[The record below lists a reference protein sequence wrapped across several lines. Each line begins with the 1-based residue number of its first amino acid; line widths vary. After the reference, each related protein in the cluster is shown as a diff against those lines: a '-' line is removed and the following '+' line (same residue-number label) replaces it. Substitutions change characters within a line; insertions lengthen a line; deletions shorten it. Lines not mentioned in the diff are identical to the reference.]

1 MQPLPFA
8 DDLPETAVWES
19 SGERDARMAWWRD
32 GRFGMFIHFGLFAIP
47 AGKWKGREVASYS
60 EWIMN
65 KAEIP
70 VAEYA
75 ELAKQF
81 DPIRFDADAIVRLAK
96 DAGMRYIVMTAK
108 HHDGFAL
115 FQSAVSSFNSFDRA
129 PCKRDLVLEM
139 TEACAR
145 QGIRFGVYY
154 SHAQDWHHQG
164 GAGNNWDATHKGE
177 YDRYLNTIAIPQVRE
192 LLSNYGP
199 ISVLW
204 YDTPRFITPNRAARI
219 QAVHALQP
227 QLIVNNRLTSF
238 GDGGPVPGDTETPE
252 QFIPA
257 NGYPG
262 KDWESCMT
270 MNDNWGFKAGDSNW
284 KSAETLIRNLSDI
297 VSNGGNY
304 WLNIGPKADGSVPP
318 ESVERLQ
325 AVGQW
330 LARNGEAVY
339 GTQAGPFTRRLPWGR
354 TSQKRLSTGGTA
366 LYLHLWEWPS
376 EGQVLLPGLR
386 SVPDSG
392 RMLVGGAAVS
402 IRTADDGIAV
412 HLPDAA
418 KNEPA
423 SIVVLEF
430 PGGLEVNPP
439 VPLLDAEGR
448 IVLTP
453 FDADLSGPDDAKPVV
468 TGSGEAA
475 TITNLLRAGEWRLCY
490 IFDVPSA
497 GVWQITAELACGAYN
512 RLSIASM
519 GPHGAVITS
528 AIEASGHDDQTF
540 TVREL
545 GIMRFAAGSQ
555 ALEFR
560 SEMNDLR
567 PLLVRRFFLSPL
579 GFHAK

>member
-1 MQPLPFA
+1 MPNLSSA
-8 DDLPETAVWES
+8 DDLPDSAVPES
-19 SGERDARMAWWRD
+19 SAERDNRMAWWRD
-32 GRFGMFIHFGLFAIP
+32 ARFGMFIHFGLYSIP
-47 AGKWKGREVASYS
+47 AGQWKGREVAAYS

-75 ELAKQF
+75 ELATQF
-81 DPIRFDADAIVRLAK
+81 NPIRFDADAIVRLAK
-96 DAGMRYIVMTAK
+96 DTGMRYLVITAK

-115 FQSAVSSFNSFDRA
+115 FQSAVSSFNSFDQANCR
-129 PCKRDLVLEM
+129 RDLVRELA
-139 TEACAR
+139 EACAR
-145 QGIRFGVYY
+145 HGIRFGVYY
-154 SHAQDWHHQG
+154 SHAQDWHHKG
-164 GAGNNWDATHKGE
+164 GAGNNWDATQKGD
-177 YDRYLNTIAIPQVRE
+177 YDRYLDTIAIPQVRE
-192 LLSNYGP
+192 LLCNYGP

-204 YDTPRFITPNRAARI
+204 YDTPRFVTAKRAARFL
-219 QAVHALQP
+219 AVQALQP

-270 MNDNWGFKAGDSNW
+270 MNDNWGFKSSDSNW
-284 KSAETLIRNLSDI
+284 KSAEALIRNLSDI
-297 VSNGGNY
+297 VSKGGNY
-304 WLNIGPKADGSVPP
+304 LLNIGPKADGSVPL
-318 ESVERLQ
+318 ESLERLQ
-325 AVGQW
+325 SVGQW

-339 GTQAGPFTRRLPWGR
+339 GTQAGPFLRRLPWGR
-354 TSQKRLSTGGTA
+354 ASQKRLAAGGTT
-366 LYLHLWEWPS
+366 LYLHIWNRPS
-376 EGQVLLPGLR
+376 DGTILLPGLR
-386 SVPDSG
+386 SVPASG
-392 RMLVGGAAVS
+392 RMLVGGTTVS
-402 IRTADDGIAV
+402 WQSAENGVTV
-412 HLPDAA
+412 HLPDLTAS
-418 KNEPA
+418 EPV

-430 PGGLEVNPP
+430 PGGLEVDPP
-439 VPLLDAEGR
+439 APILDAEGR

-468 TGSGEAA
+468 TGSDGTA
-475 TITNLLRAGEWRLCY
+475 TISNLTRAGEWRLRY
-490 IFDVPSA
+490 LFDVPSA

-512 RLSIASM
+512 RLTIASM
-519 GPHGAVITS
+519 GPHGVAITS
-528 AIEASGHDDQTF
+528 AIEASGHDDKTF

-579 GFHAK
+579 SLRTK